1 MRDFSKI
8 SPALWQSKRFNT
20 LPSDDGRYL
29 YLYLLTNEHQTSA
42 GAYRLPDGYA
52 TNDLRWEF
60 SRYEKA
66 RQELANAE
74 LIVFDETES
83 VVMITRWFKHNPPMS
98 ESHFIGIGRMLERLP
113 SQMILEAASKAALES
128 WEWVHAARLAKAAKS
143 VKALPNASNGQ
154 QGAIPNRLQ
163 TPYLAK
169 VPQ

>member
-29 YLYLLTNEHQTSA
+29 YLYLLTSGHQPSA

-52 TNDLRWEF
+52 TNDLHWEL
-60 SRYEKA
+60 SRYLKA
-66 RQELANAE
+66 RHELAVAD
-74 LIVFDETES
+74 LILFDETES

-113 SQMILEAASKAALES
+113 SQMIWEAASQAANEAWES
-128 WEWVHAARLAKAAKS
+128 VKAAKL
-143 VKALPNASNGQ
+143 VKD
-154 QGAIPNRLQ
+154 I
-163 TPYLAK
+163 K
-169 VPQ
+169 